1 MQTDLLKGTGV
12 AIVTPFT
19 KKGDIDEKAL
29 RKLVQH
35 LIKGKVEYIVVFG
48 TTGESV
54 TLSKDEKKKD
64 AAIRE
69 LAEETSIV
77 ITKEQISNPDEPI
90 IVNYINKEG
99 INYKRLYLYTV
110 YIEDISEVG
119 LETEIVPIE
128 NLQIEELD
136 WCGFLTK
143 EEAQDK
149 IFSRVEHLLDLIN

>member
-1 MQTDLLKGTGV
+1 MKKSAGVIIILNKTKIMLSHATNARWEKTFSFPKGG
-12 AIVTPFT
+12 I
-19 KKGDIDEKAL
+19 E
-29 RKLVQH
+29 
-35 LIKGKVEYIVVFG
+35 
-48 TTGESV
+48 
-54 TLSKDEKKKD
+54 KDEKKKD

-110 YIEDISEVG
+110 YIEDISEIG
-119 LETEIVPIE
+119 LESEIVPIE
-128 NLQIEELD
+128 NLQADELD
-136 WCGFLTK
+136 CCGFLTK

>member
-1 MQTDLLKGTGV
+1 MKKSAGVIIILNKTKIMLSHATNARWEKTFSFPKGG
-12 AIVTPFT
+12 I
-19 KKGDIDEKAL
+19 E
-29 RKLVQH
+29 
-35 LIKGKVEYIVVFG
+35 
-48 TTGESV
+48 
-54 TLSKDEKKKD
+54 KDEKKKD

>member
-1 MQTDLLKGTGV
+1 MKKSAGVIIILNKTKIMLSHATNARWEKTFSFPKGG
-12 AIVTPFT
+12 I
-19 KKGDIDEKAL
+19 E
-29 RKLVQH
+29 
-35 LIKGKVEYIVVFG
+35 
-48 TTGESV
+48 
-54 TLSKDEKKKD
+54 KDEKKKD

-149 IFSRVEHLLDLIN
+149 IFSRVEH